1 MAEPTTFEVEGVQYE
16 IVYAL
21 KRIEMA
27 EAAMGNKSIM
37 AVFNS
42 DSPTIRE
49 LVTMLAYGIRESGR
63 AAWVNPTKGIEIAEK
78 LIETKEGGYVDA
90 INMFVDAAQRD
101 CAFLFPK
108 A

>member
-27 EAAMGNKSIM
+27 EAAMGNKSII

-49 LVTMLAYGIRESGR
+49 LVPMLAYGIRESGR
-63 AAWVNPTKGIEIAEK
+63 AVWVNPTKGIEIAEK